1 MVLLCAPCT
10 LVERAINS
18 RGRARACVQGLFGR
32 GWGSAR
38 LVSADRD
45 RRPGAM
51 AHVETVVNAHLNGGS
66 GVWKWNRRRRA
77 GRPAGLTGPGLA
89 GGAQGGGG
97 VDADAR
103 ISWVGGGEPDCRST
117 AGRPS
122 DARRRR
128 VVSWVLFFH
137 FGQVRLHFYCDV
149 LACGL

>member
-32 GWGSAR
+32 GGGSAR

-89 GGAQGGGG
+89 GGAQGGGVWTPTRASPG
-97 VDADAR
+97 WAAASR
-103 ISWVGGGEPDCRST
+103 T
-117 AGRPS
+117 AG
-122 DARRRR
+122 ARRAAHRMR
-128 VVSWVLFFH
+128 EGAEWYPGFFSSILDR
-137 FGQVRLHFYCDV
+137 FGSIFTVMC
-149 LACGL
+149 